1 MTETKLKD
9 FCITKIMSYNH
20 SLHSHW
26 EVGFIFILNPRLIPY
41 IKLWWHS
48 KWWTTRWVGSVGS
61 SETHLISRT
70 ENEMFRRVLTNYSIF
85 CNRIRVC
92 EKLLRGGAWRAAPCF
107 LLPVKKIMYIKIISF
122 HFVET
127 KCHICKVFG
136 RADLVTLDPLSH
148 FCCVPKS
155 CKNLTFTTLQNLFK
169 SFTCSGSR

>member
-9 FCITKIMSYNH
+9 FCITKIMPYNH

-26 EVGFIFILNPRLIPY
+26 EVGFIFILNPCLIPY

-70 ENEMFRRVLTNYSIF
+70 ENEMFRGVLTNYSIF

-92 EKLLRGGAWRAAPCF
+92 EKLLQVWAWRAAPCF
-107 LLPVKKIMYIKIISF
+107 LLPVFYRGNKIMYIKIISF
-122 HFVET
+122 HITE
-127 KCHICKVFG
+127 KS
-136 RADLVTLDPLSH
+136 LVTFSLSH
-148 FCCVPKS
+148 YTLLS
-155 CKNLTFTTLQNLFK
+155 CSPVLH
-169 SFTCSGSR
+169 